1 MDDRDITQ
9 LQLDVYMTRE
19 GPWYPD
25 QGDLEIPE
33 DWDFLPESQLTTQ
46 AARVLYGTEAPR
58 PKERERARRKL
69 EAAVGRDRPTG
80 NPATRRTTRTDISEL
95 I

>member
-1 MDDRDITQ
+1 VRTNATLGGMDDRDITQ
-9 LQLDVYMTRE
+9 LQLDVFDTGGSVVP
-19 GPWYPD
+19 GPS
-25 QGDLEIPE
+25 DLEIPE

-69 EAAVGRDRPTG
+69 EAAVGRDR
-80 NPATRRTTRTDISEL
+80 AHE
-95 I
+95 